1 MDGDDIIFYEDD
13 VVIMSSV
20 QTAVVE
26 VEWEVSRIDEKKVE
40 NNSKYE

>member
-1 MDGDDIIFYEDD
+1 MDGDDIFDEDD
-13 VVIMSSV
+13 VVIMSFV
-20 QTAVVE
+20 QPAVVE